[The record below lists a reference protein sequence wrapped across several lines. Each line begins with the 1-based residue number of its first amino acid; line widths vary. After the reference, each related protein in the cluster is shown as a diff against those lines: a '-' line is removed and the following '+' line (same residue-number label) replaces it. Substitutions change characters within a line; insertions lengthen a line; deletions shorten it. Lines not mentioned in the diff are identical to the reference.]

1 MNEEILKEAV
11 NFGATIGN
19 HWEKYTDGG
28 RSIFYPNYLHYVGE
42 LKSR

>member
-19 HWEKYTDGG
+19 RWNKYTDGG
-28 RSIFYPNYLHYVGE
+28 ERN
-42 LKSR
+42 LKAIKIKLKKI

>member
-11 NFGATIGN
+11 NFGATLGN

-28 RSIFYPNYLHYVGE
+28 RSFFSIQTLCTM
-42 LKSR
+42 